1 LYGFAGGDG
10 TNPSVLPRL
19 DRHFRGCHASTAM
32 TADGHEDSNPVI
44 AQGTVDETRLLANRE
59 HKMRMDNK
67 GEKPNSKRNALDRR
81 NVLLGGTTLAAAS
94 AIASGSRVHVAQA
107 QQPPAASSGRK
118 PNILMIMGDDIG
130 WFNVS
135 AYNLGIMGY
144 RTPNIDRIGREG
156 AIFTDYYAEQ
166 SCTAGRAAFI
176 TGQSPIRTGLT
187 KVGLPGAEVGL
198 HAEDMTVAEALK
210 PLGYATG
217 QFGKNHLGDRNE
229 FLPTVHG
236 FDEFFGNLYHLNA
249 EEEPQNPD
257 YPKDP
262 RFRTK
267 FGPRGVLKCKATNV
281 DDPTVD
287 PQYGGVGKQTVENT
301 GPLDTKRM
309 ETVDEEFLAAAL
321 DFIDRNSTANTP
333 WFCYFNST
341 RMHIWT
347 HLKAASQGKTGL
359 GIYPDGMVELDG
371 YVGQLL
377 KKLDDLGI
385 ANNTIVVFTTDN
397 GAEVMSWP
405 DGGSTPFRGEKATNW
420 EGGYRAPFLMRW
432 PGTIQPGTV
441 SNDLIASYD
450 LLPTFVAAAG
460 NPDIV
465 ALCLK
470 GSQIGNRTFKVHLD
484 GYNLTPFFKGEMK
497 ESPRQEF
504 LYWNDDGQL
513 VAVRF
518 RDWKVVF
525 KEQDHTGLEVWRGE
539 FTNLRAPKI
548 FNLRADPFERG
559 DTSFLYDKWMAD
571 RAFLLVPAQAFV
583 AQWLQSFR
591 EFPIRQRPASFNV
604 DEVLEKLSPTK
615 D

>member
-1 LYGFAGGDG
+1 M
-10 TNPSVLPRL
+10 SVQDEC
-19 DRHFRGCHASTAM
+19 DRNRDLSRR
-32 TADGHEDSNPVI
+32 NI
-44 AQGTVDETRLLANRE
+44 LLA
-59 HKMRMDNK
+59 
-67 GEKPNSKRNALDRR
+67 
-81 NVLLGGTTLAAAS
+81 GTTLAAAS
-94 AIASGSRVHVAQA
+94 AIAGNSAVAQTQ
-107 QQPPAASSGRK
+107 QQPATPSGRK
-118 PNILMIMGDDIG
+118 PNILMIMSDDIG

-135 AYNLGIMGY
+135 AYNMGIMGY

-187 KVGLPGAEVGL
+187 KVGLPGADVGL
-198 HAEDMTVAEALK
+198 HAEDMTIAEALK

-257 YPKDP
+257 YPKNP
-262 RFRTK
+262 AFRAK
-267 FGPRGVLKCKATNV
+267 FGPRGVLKCKATDK
-281 DDPTVD
+281 DDATVD
-287 PQYGGVGKQTVENT
+287 PQYGRVGKQTIENT

-309 ETVDEEFLAAAL
+309 ETIDEEFLAAGL
-321 DFIDRNSTANTP
+321 DFIDRNSKANTP

-359 GIYPDGMVELDG
+359 GVYPDGMVELDG

-377 KKLDDLGI
+377 KKLDDLSI

-420 EGGYRAPFLMRW
+420 EGGYRVPFLMRW

-441 SNDLIASYD
+441 YNDVIASYD

-460 NPDIV
+460 NPDIITQ
-465 ALCLK
+465 CLK
-470 GSQIGNRTFKVHLD
+470 GSQIGNKTFKVHLD
-484 GYNLTPFFKGEMK
+484 GYNLMPFFKGDVK
-497 ESPRQEF
+497 ESPRKEF

-513 VAVRF
+513 VALRF
-518 RDWKVVF
+518 QDWKAVF
-525 KEQDHTGLEVWRGE
+525 KEQDHTGFEVWRGE
-539 FTNLRAPKI
+539 FTNLRIPKV

-559 DTSFLYDKWMAD
+559 DTSLLYDKWVAD
-571 RAFLLVPAQAFV
+571 RAFLVVPAQAFV

-591 EFPIRQRPASFNV
+591 EFPMRQKPASFNLDDV
-604 DEVLEKLSPTK
+604 MEKLSPTK